1 MKYESCDMNQGIL
14 SIKSVWLLAVM
25 ALASVLLLSV
35 LVPITSVQADEPQ
48 LQEAPRRPEPPGP
61 PPVIDGHGTGYTPS
75 RMDLSHLTGQSTP
88 SRFVSQEPLPGSW
101 DWRTSGKV
109 TPVENQGACGSCYAF
124 AAIANIESKLLIDQ
138 AGTYDFSEN
147 NAKECNYHE
156 TAPIGDGTSC
166 DGGNYPLLAS
176 FFSQDGTVLDEY
188 DPYFASD
195 VSCNSSCAYNKTL
208 LDWRLICGDAVPDT
222 DLLKSYIHEYGPVY
236 TTLYASSAY
245 GFHSGYDG
253 SYTFYYTGIQTPNHA
268 VLIIGWDDTLE
279 HDGGTGGWIVKNSW
293 GTDWG
298 GPCGYGTEDG
308 YFTIAYGSASIGM
321 NSSFIYEW
329 QDYDD
334 SGGIIYYDEAG
345 WENAW
350 GQTGGTNTTAWGLCK
365 YTPTSNT
372 YVTRVEFWTTDN
384 TTDIDIYIYDDFDG
398 SILSNLRT
406 SKLNNSFAEAGY
418 HSVALDSPLEIT
430 NGDDVIAVVKFTNS
444 SNGYPLAADSEGPSE
459 TGCTFISLTGANGS
473 WTDLGDYNDDVGIR
487 LRTSDYPG
495 ELLSLASYSDSGH
508 TTACDNFTD
517 YATENIAYMH
527 GTNLV
532 PSHGYRVAYYDGSDA
547 KIATDDVTSGASGN
561 ISSQRTFNPE
571 TDTAGTWHVIV
582 CEQAYTPSDNYSAS
596 WPYTLISDSFIVQD
610 SAIPE
615 FPTVIAA
622 IAALGLCVGTYLWLR
637 RKAVMVPVA
646 DTASRHHPQ

>member
-1 MKYESCDMNQGIL
+1 MKQGIRRMK
-14 SIKSVWLLAVM
+14 SIWLLAVM
-25 ALASVLLLSV
+25 AVASVLLLSL
-35 LVPITSVQADEPQ
+35 LVPFTSVQADKPQ

-61 PPVIDGHGTGYTPS
+61 PPTIDGHGTGYRPS
-75 RMDLSHLTGQSTP
+75 RMDLSHLTGQPTQ
-88 SRFVSQEPLPGSW
+88 RGFVSQEPLPSSW

-109 TPVENQGACGSCYAF
+109 TPVEDQGGCGSCYAF

-166 DGGNYPLLAS
+166 EGGNYPLVAS
-176 FFSQDGTVLDEY
+176 FFSQDGTVLDSC
-188 DPYFASD
+188 DPYVDSD
-195 VSCNSSCAYNKTL
+195 VSCNSSCAYKKTL

-222 DLLKSYIHEYGPVY
+222 DLLKSYIYEYGPVY
-236 TTLYASSAY
+236 TTLYANSVY

-253 SYTFYYTGIQTPNHA
+253 SYTFYYTGTQTPNHA
-268 VLIIGWDDTLE
+268 VLIIGWDDDLL
-279 HDGGTGGWIVKNSW
+279 HAGGTGGWIVKNSW

-308 YFTIAYGSASIGM
+308 YFTIAYGSASIGK

-334 SGGIIYYDEAG
+334 NGGILYYDEAG

-350 GQTGGTNTTAWGLCK
+350 GYGNTTAWGLCK
-365 YTPTSNT
+365 YIPTSDT

-398 SILSNLRT
+398 STLSNLRV
-406 SKLNNSFAEAGY
+406 SKLDNSFAEAGY
-418 HSVALDSPLEIT
+418 HSVLLDEPLDIT
-430 NGDDVIAVVKFTNS
+430 NGDDIITVVKFTNS
-444 SNGYPLAADSEGPSE
+444 SYIYPVAADHLGPSE
-459 TGCTFISLTGANGS
+459 TGRTYLSSSGNNGT
-473 WTDLGDYNDDVGIR
+473 WTDLGAAPNWNDIAIR
-487 LRTSDYPG
+487 LRTSDYPN

-532 PSHGYRVAYYDGSDA
+532 PSHGYRVAYYDGSDT
-547 KIATDDVTSGASGN
+547 KRATDNQDSDESGN
-561 ISSQRTFNPE
+561 LSSQHTFDPE

-582 CEQAYTPSDNYSAS
+582 CEQAYTPSENYSAI
-596 WPYTLISDSFIVQD
+596 WAYTLISDSFIVQE

-622 IAALGLCVGTYLWLR
+622 ITILGLCTGIYLWLR
-637 RKAVMVPVA
+637 RKAIRVPA
-646 DTASRHHPQ
+646 TNTLPRRHLS